1 MTDTDTTP
9 SRTCSRRDLEL
20 IDAYWRAA
28 NYLSVGQIYL
38 LDNPLLRPQRAVRHR
53 PWTWRTGPGGQRLP
67 GGNLQRGL
75 LQRFRAETAQGRHR
89 AVDSTDGYRRR
100 RRAAAPIRG
109 PAANG
114 VRCVQ

>member
-20 IDAYWRAA
+20 IDAYRRPA

-75 LQRFRAETAQGRHR
+75 LQRFRAEKHRGGTGPWTAPTG
-89 AVDSTDGYRRR
+89 TDDGGGS
-100 RRAAAPIRG
+100 AAPIRG